1 MDELLAVS
9 PLLSVKYR
17 WPRVRCCVLADDSDI
32 EGCADIQFAAN
43 QYTKFLAAAILC
55 RCSPSEFSSEY
66 YEFSSSQYAKQ
77 QLTCDQNLCGA
88 LEQPIVQRLA
98 D

>member
-1 MDELLAVS
+1 MS

-17 WPRVRCCVLADDSDI
+17 WPGVRCCALADDSDI
-32 EGCADIQFAAN
+32 EGCADMQSAAN

-55 RCSPSEFSSEY
+55 RCSPSEFSSEQS
-66 YEFSSSQYAKQ
+66 EISSCQYAKQ
-77 QLTCDQNLCGA
+77 QLTCDQNLGGA
-88 LEQPIVQRLA
+88 SEQPIVQRLA